1 MWKDHGI
8 KFAIHQKTN
17 RMKKIIFV
25 TACFACF
32 YTTSNAQDFHFGAKV
47 GANLNK
53 IDGQAFK
60 DGFNAGFHLGG
71 FAEIDISKTLG
82 IQPEVLFNQTNTT
95 IASNATD
102 IYNMA
107 LNGQK
112 KTLNYISIPVLLRI
126 NFTKLLTIN
135 LGPQYSILMNKHETI
150 LQNGVDAFKSGDFA
164 AVVGAQVN
172 LGSLKIYG
180 RYNIGLSNIND
191 IDNKDKWKNQQIQ
204 LGLGFR
210 LL

>member
-1 MWKDHGI
+1 
-8 KFAIHQKTN
+8 
-17 RMKKIIFV
+17 MKKIIFFA
-25 TACFACF
+25 ACFVCTF
-32 YTTSNAQDFHFGAKV
+32 TVSTAQSFHVGAKAGV
-47 GANLNK
+47 NMSK

-60 DGFNAGFHLGG
+60 DGFNAGFQLGG
-71 FAEIDISKTLG
+71 FMEIDFSKTLG

-95 IASNATD
+95 IASDASD
-102 IYNMA
+102 IYNLA

-112 KTLNYISIPVLLRI
+112 KTLNYLSIPVLLRI
-126 NFTKLLTIN
+126 NAGKLLTLH
-135 LGPQYSILMNKHETI
+135 LGPQYSILMNSHETI
-150 LQNGVDAFKSGDFA
+150 LENGMDAFKSGDFA
-164 AVVGAQVN
+164 AVLGAQVN

-180 RYNIGLSNIND
+180 RYNIGLNNIND

>member
-1 MWKDHGI
+1 
-8 KFAIHQKTN
+8 
-17 RMKKIIFV
+17 MKKIIFFA
-25 TACFACF
+25 ACFVCTF
-32 YTTSNAQDFHFGAKV
+32 TESTAQSFHVGAKAGV
-47 GANLNK
+47 NMSK

-60 DGFNAGFHLGG
+60 DGFNAGFQLGG
-71 FAEIDISKTLG
+71 FMEIDFSKTLG

-95 IASNATD
+95 IASDASD
-102 IYNMA
+102 IYNLA

-112 KTLNYISIPVLLRI
+112 KTLNYLSIPVLLRI
-126 NFTKLLTIN
+126 NAGKLLTLH
-135 LGPQYSILMNKHETI
+135 LGPQYSILMNSHETI
-150 LQNGVDAFKSGDFA
+150 LENGMDAFKSGDFA
-164 AVVGAQVN
+164 AVLGAQVN

-180 RYNIGLSNIND
+180 RYNIGLNNIND

>member
-1 MWKDHGI
+1 
-8 KFAIHQKTN
+8 
-17 RMKKIIFV
+17 MKKILFIV
-25 TACFACF
+25 ACFACF
-32 YTTSNAQDFHFGAKV
+32 CATGNAQDFHLGAKGGV
-47 GANLNK
+47 NLSK
-53 IDGQAFK
+53 IEGQAFK

-71 FAEIDISKTLG
+71 FAEIDISKTFG
-82 IQPEVLFNQTNTT
+82 VQPEVLFNQTNTT
-95 IASNATD
+95 VASDATD

-112 KTLNYISIPVLLRI
+112 KTLNYLSIPVLLRI

-172 LGSLKIYG
+172 LGSLKVYG

>member
-8 KFAIHQKTN
+8 KFAIQQKIN
-17 RMKKIIFV
+17 RMKKIIFIA
-25 TACFACF
+25 ACFVCF
-32 YTTSNAQDFHFGAKV
+32 YTSSNAQGFHLGAKV

-71 FAEIDISKTLG
+71 FAEIDLGKTLG

-95 IASNATD
+95 IASDATD
-102 IYNMA
+102 IYNLA

-112 KTLNYISIPVLLRI
+112 KTLNYLSIPVLLRI
-126 NFTKLLTIN
+126 NLTKLLTIN

-150 LQNGVDAFKSGDFA
+150 LQNGMDAFKSGDFA

-172 LGSLKIYG
+172 LGSLKVYG

>member
-1 MWKDHGI
+1 
-8 KFAIHQKTN
+8 
-17 RMKKIIFV
+17 MKKIIFIA
-25 TACFACF
+25 ACFACIH
-32 YTTSNAQDFHFGAKV
+32 TTSNAQDFHLGVKGGV
-47 GANLNK
+47 NLNK

-60 DGFNAGFHLGG
+60 SGFNAGFHLGG

-95 IASNATD
+95 IASDATD

-112 KTLNYISIPVLLRI
+112 KTLNYLSIPVLLRI
-126 NFTKLLTIN
+126 NLTKLLTIN

-172 LGSLKIYG
+172 LGSLKVYG

>member
-1 MWKDHGI
+1 
-8 KFAIHQKTN
+8 
-17 RMKKIIFV
+17 MKKILFIV
-25 TACFACF
+25 ACFACF
-32 YTTSNAQDFHFGAKV
+32 CTTGNAQDFHLGAKAGV
-47 GANLNK
+47 NLSK
-53 IDGQAFK
+53 IEGQAFK

-71 FAEIDISKTLG
+71 FAEIDISKTFG
-82 IQPEVLFNQTNTT
+82 VQPEVLFNQTNTT
-95 IASNATD
+95 VASDATD

-112 KTLNYISIPVLLRI
+112 KTLNYLSIPVLLRI
-126 NFTKLLTIN
+126 NLTKLLTIN

-172 LGSLKIYG
+172 LGSLKVYG

-191 IDNKDKWKNQQIQ
+191 IDNKEKWKNQQIQ